1 MMMMAGWEDASLPV
15 HERRLYEQRHSPGQ
29 DHHLHHLHNHH
40 HHHWVQLVIIII
52 KSFFCFKV
60 IPTNQVESN
69 LSRLNFWSL
78 AHLLLMLIV
87 GVSQVHF
94 HCDGHDGDYEGDYDD
109 EDNGSYHHRHFLIMF
124 VVGQLA
130 KYFMSTILAMVK
142 IHDIII
148 YSDCNH
154 GFHQDNFLGHQTL
167 SQPDINPGVPGET
180 TFWWEVHG
188 AEDLD
193 QGLTKTLPIVINF
206 IDLMFS
212 WCNYL
217 VLNCFVGLT

>member
-1 MMMMAGWEDASLPV
+1 MWHVHMWHICIMMMMAGWEDASLPV

-124 VVGQLA
+124 VRARWFCTFFKSAQ
-130 KYFMSTILAMVK
+130 
-142 IHDIII
+142 
-148 YSDCNH
+148 YSLRI
-154 GFHQDNFLGHQTL
+154 FR
-167 SQPDINPGVPGET
+167 
-180 TFWWEVHG
+180 
-188 AEDLD
+188 
-193 QGLTKTLPIVINF
+193 
-206 IDLMFS
+206 
-212 WCNYL
+212 
-217 VLNCFVGLT
+217 VLR